1 MENYNRIEKYEYA
14 TYYCLNDLL
23 HRIDGPAIEYIS
35 GSKCWFQNGLRHRLN
50 GPAEEWIDG
59 DKCWYQ
65 NDLLHRIGGP
75 AIEYYNGEKYW
86 WFEGKLIDCNSQEE
100 FERLIKLKLF
110 W

>member
-1 MENYNRIEKYEYA
+1 MENYNKVEKNEWGI
-14 TYYCLNDLL
+14 YYFLDDKF
-23 HRIDGPAIEYIS
+23 HRLDGPAIEYIS

-50 GPAEEWIDG
+50 GPAIEYSNGTKE
-59 DKCWYQ
+59 WYQ
-65 NDLLHRIGGP
+65 NGLLHRIDGP
-75 AIEYYNGEKYW
+75 AIECVDGEKYW